1 MAYILGAPKNGLT
14 EIVLLSTHNICFG
27 WEFMLECVA
36 QWSDESIPK
45 QNLTGQRIN
54 KESFGYIFFTFN
66 DYSIYIP

>member
-1 MAYILGAPKNGLT
+1 
-14 EIVLLSTHNICFG
+14 
-27 WEFMLECVA
+27 MLECVA